1 MYETLTRTHDPTPIV
16 APDIGT
22 AVRRIEEVEDKKGR
36 RREGQIKEAARRR
49 EEKRRLKEAEEA
61 AAAAVSAEAGDANG
75 SVLQGSPPAGSN
87 ADAVAEGETLE
98 PASKRVKLDAGAV
111 EEASADQSAD
121 TTPLTTTT
129 SEPSAEALA
138 EKAAQGRR
146 LREERDRERAF
157 GTKAGAYTRG
167 HTSFLTFAVLLP
179 HVEGLKKPASLLP
192 SAAVEAAANGVEEQ
206 S

>member
-49 EEKRRLKEAEEA
+49 EEKLKLKEAEEA
-61 AAAAVSAEAGDANG
+61 AAASMSAETSGTNNVEPAKTDADT
-75 SVLQGSPPAGSN
+75 A
-87 ADAVAEGETLE
+87 AEGETLE
-98 PASKRVKLDAGAV
+98 PAPKRVKLDAGVA
-111 EEASADQSAD
+111 ETSTDQSVDPAPP
-121 TTPLTTTT
+121 TTAA
-129 SEPSAEALA
+129 SEPTAEALA